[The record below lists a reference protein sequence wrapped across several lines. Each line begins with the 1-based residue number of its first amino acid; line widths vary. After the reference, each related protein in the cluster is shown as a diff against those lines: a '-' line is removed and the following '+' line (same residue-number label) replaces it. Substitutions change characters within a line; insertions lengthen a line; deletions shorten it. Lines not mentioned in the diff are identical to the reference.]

1 MAEQSRKLRWI
12 VPLGAALL
20 RLLAMT
26 WRVRTV
32 NGEPLAEARRSGQQ
46 VLFALWHGELL
57 PLLWHQR
64 GRGVAVMISEHRDG
78 EIIAQIAH
86 SLGYRTVRGSSS
98 RGASRALL
106 GLTRAIDAGNDG
118 AITPDGPRGPA
129 RVFAPGAAVAAQ
141 RTGALIVPIRANA
154 SRAWR
159 LKSWDRFL
167 IPKPFARVTVTMGPL
182 TPVIADSPR
191 AAAEQSEAL
200 QQILDAVPGSGVTA
214 GRSVSGTARGRGR
227 SSRAGC

>member
-1 MAEQSRKLRWI
+1 MSDETRRIRWI
-12 VPLGAALL
+12 VRLGAWVL
-20 RLLAMT
+20 RLLALT

-32 NGEPLAEARRSGQQ
+32 NGEELDAARRSGQR

-64 GRGVAVMISEHRDG
+64 GRGVAVVISEHRDG
-78 EIIAQIAH
+78 EIIARIAE

-106 GLTRAIDAGNDG
+106 GLARAIDQGADG

-129 RVFAPGAAVAAQ
+129 HVFASGAAVAAQ
-141 RTGALIVPIRANA
+141 RTGVPIAPIRASA

-159 LKSWDRFL
+159 LRSWDRFL
-167 IPKPFARVTVTMGPL
+167 IPKPFARVTVTLGPL
-182 TPVIADSPR
+182 TPVVADSPR
-191 AAAEQSEAL
+191 AAAAQSDVLER
-200 QQILDAVPGSGVTA
+200 ILDAVPGS
-214 GRSVSGTARGRGR
+214 
-227 SSRAGC
+227 